1 MEHATHP
8 LSVDDHQLVAKAARR
23 AAGELGLTLTEL
35 GAVVG
40 VSRARFSRPN
50 ARLDGKQMELGLHLV
65 RIARSLSAMTSGD
78 SGNMQHWLRTK
89 NRDLGECP
97 VEMLTSVE
105 GLIRVGQY
113 LDTMRAKI

>member
-1 MEHATHP
+1 MEHATHS

-40 VSRARFSRPN
+40 VGRARFSRPN
-50 ARLDGKQMELGLHLV
+50 ARLEGKQMELGLHLV
-65 RIARSLSAMTSGD
+65 RIARALSAMTSGD
-78 SGNMQHWLRTK
+78 SGSMQHWLRTR
-89 NRDLGECP
+89 NRDLGDTP
-97 VEMLTSVE
+97 AEMLTSVE

-113 LDTMRAKI
+113 LDAMRARI